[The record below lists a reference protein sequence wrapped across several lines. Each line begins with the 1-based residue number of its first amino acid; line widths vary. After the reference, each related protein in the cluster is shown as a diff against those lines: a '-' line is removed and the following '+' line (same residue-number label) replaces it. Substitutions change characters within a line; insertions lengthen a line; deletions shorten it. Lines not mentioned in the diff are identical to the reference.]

1 MFLQLGAVVVVTITL
16 FATGSNDPAAEAITT
31 VCEEEYYLRETSQH
45 LSNVLQ
51 PLRGEQERLSAAA
64 RTYRLAAAA
73 APACEPRC
81 LISALEQLAKA
92 KYRENEKAIEN
103 NGPKL
108 DATIKQIKK
117 HRQELRTL
125 LEVETITLVAASG
138 STHTKAGGGASN
150 PALTLQV
157 KAPAALSCTP
167 VAEDDTPNLGDSK
180 PNPAKLHSIRIPT
193 SKQISDAFKNLQ
205 LAITT
210 AGSCTGQDST
220 TGSLQEV
227 LTGCGFASAGVVLAF
242 QAAAGKG
249 IKQGAPKKLFKA
261 DQPGGECHEE
271 IKAAQPEGD
280 AANYFARLL
289 CEALQVN
296 PTVQRMPELSGT
308 TLADEPTVQ
317 TVIAG
322 CMPAYANL
330 LNPTKEPEN
339 KDLKAYIKA
348 A

>member
-1 MFLQLGAVVVVTITL
+1 MFLKLGAVVVVTITF

-51 PLRGEQERLSAAA
+51 PLRAEQERLSAAA

-81 LISALEQLAKA
+81 IIFALEQLAKA

-125 LEVETITLVAASG
+125 LEVETITLVAAYG
-138 STHTKAGGGASN
+138 STHTKAGGGANN

-157 KAPAALSCTP
+157 KAPAAASCRT
-167 VAEDDTPNLGDSK
+167 VNEQTSSDLGDSK
-180 PNPAKLHSIRIPT
+180 PNPGKLHTIKITKLP
-193 SKQISDAFKNLQ
+193 KFSDAIKNLK
-205 LAITT
+205 LAVTA
-210 AGSCTGQDST
+210 AGSCAGNDGNR
-220 TGSLQEV
+220 GSQQAV
-227 LTGCGFASAGVVLAF
+227 LTGRAF
-242 QAAAGKG
+242 DSSTVALTFKAAAGKG
-249 IKQGAPKKLFKA
+249 IQQGAPKKLFKG
-261 DQPGGECHEE
+261 DQPGGECHDN
-271 IKAAQPEGD
+271 IKQAQPEGD
-280 AANYFARLL
+280 EANYFARLL

-322 CMPAYANL
+322 CTPSYANL
-330 LNPTKEPEN
+330 LNQTKEPEN
-339 KDLKAYIKA
+339 KDLKA
-348 A
+348 

>member
-1 MFLQLGAVVVVTITL
+1 MFLQLGAVVVVTIRL
-16 FATGSNDPAAEAITT
+16 FATGTNDPTVEAIRA

-51 PLRGEQERLSAAA
+51 PLRAEQERLSAAA

-157 KAPAALSCTP
+157 KAPAAASCRT
-167 VAEDDTPNLGDSK
+167 VNEQTSSDLGDSK
-180 PNPAKLHSIRIPT
+180 PNPAKLHNIKITKLP
-193 SKQISDAFKNLQ
+193 KISAAIKKLQ

-210 AGSCTGQDST
+210 GGSCTETD
-220 TGSLQEV
+220 GSKGTLQEV

-249 IKQGAPKKLFKA
+249 IKQGAPKKLFK
-261 DQPGGECHEE
+261 
-271 IKAAQPEGD
+271 GD
-280 AANYFARLL
+280 
-289 CEALQVN
+289 
-296 PTVQRMPELSGT
+296 
-308 TLADEPTVQ
+308 
-317 TVIAG
+317 
-322 CMPAYANL
+322 
-330 LNPTKEPEN
+330 
-339 KDLKAYIKA
+339 
-348 A
+348 